1 MVPASDGGDDF
12 IWIGGPDEGLGSVV
26 GFLEEA
32 VDGSLQVDDRVED
45 PALEAALGQF
55 GEEAFDRISRVFF
68 GGILSTPFLTIV
80 IAFFMLS

>member
-1 MVPASDGGDDF
+1 
-12 IWIGGPDEGLGSVV
+12 
-26 GFLEEA
+26 
-32 VDGSLQVDDRVED
+32 VED